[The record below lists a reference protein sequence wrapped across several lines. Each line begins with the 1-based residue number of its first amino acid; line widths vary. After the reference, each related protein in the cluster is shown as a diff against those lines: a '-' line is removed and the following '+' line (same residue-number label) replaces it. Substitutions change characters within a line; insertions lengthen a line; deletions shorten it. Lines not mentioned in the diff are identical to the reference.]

1 MKEKFLPVGSIVLL
15 KGATKRVMVAGY
27 LAIDNQ
33 NRDIVYDYSGCM
45 YPEGFLGSDQTLLF
59 NHDQIDKIYF
69 DGFQDEEQDS
79 FLKKLKDIS
88 EELKKEISSI
98 EKKEVIIP
106 EDIKKQAI
114 DTLLEEE

>member
-98 EKKEVIIP
+98 EKKEVTIP